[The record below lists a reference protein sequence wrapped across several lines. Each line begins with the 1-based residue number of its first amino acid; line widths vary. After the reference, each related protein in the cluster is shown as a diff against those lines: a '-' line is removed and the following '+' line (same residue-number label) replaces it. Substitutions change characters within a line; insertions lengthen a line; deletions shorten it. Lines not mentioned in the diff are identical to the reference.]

1 MRINVQVEFT
11 CPEHENCMFEHDV
24 DGERIQFQYAVDSN
38 QYQGTPLALPSTQ
51 PYHSDS
57 KEEMAISAK
66 ESSSESEK
74 LLRAKLEELQMK
86 VGQLEAEKQS
96 KNLDARNLTNQ
107 VYQGPQDNQGAKSN
121 QDWSSINMKILKL
134 QEEAAEVENS
144 LRVQLKE
151 AMRKIEERET
161 QLKSLRKQMK
171 EQDIETSAEREKIKS
186 VRVELDLKNKSF
198 DQMNK
203 YISELLRE
211 KAKLI
216 AINKEAKAEP
226 AQTDLTDLSEALRNL
241 KEENARLSSQLK
253 ELMKA
258 NEVLRKQE
266 APASKK
272 KTMIRTIRTDS
283 HEYLNV
289 VREISKNIEDKERIE
304 AKIEAFEE
312 KNRGFSKLE
321 MNEEFNYAKAKAL
334 IADFKQDL
342 NQLHSEVENSVDENS
357 SSDSKEKRESLEKEY
372 ARLSSKISDFEILI
386 SSKLEREAANQKTL
400 QSLNEKITQ
409 LESEKIEFQ
418 TRKNE
423 TGFADLDD
431 KDQSMKDLLKNAQRT
446 IEDLQVKVEESYN
459 WGRVMEEEVERL
471 KSEAQAISQNDG
483 EGENTIVRKLVV
495 EKQQVEETLN
505 KKVEE
510 IDLHESQTL
519 KVQGDLNSEIL
530 RQKGII
536 ENQRFELEQKQNT
549 LVNLKSTILTLKKVK
564 ENSDS
569 QQTSLRS
576 KLVLLEAEN
585 ESLKSTS
592 STLKENEERLRQM
605 IKDMEAAGKK
615 LSDSSLNV
623 QKNQL
628 FEAEAAAASLKVLVA
643 EKNNA
648 LSSLH
653 AEIEKLK
660 QKGKEGS
667 EKIAKMAENDKL
679 IGTLQEKIEQ
689 LENENDR
696 HVRNERY
703 YIESYV
709 KRTELDKA
717 NSDLTSA
724 KSLNEKLNDTIR
736 DLRQENARLKK
747 EADELRVSANDHIL
761 EVKKLK
767 TEIPGKSESP
777 AQQNSALE
785 IERLKSEILSFRKQL
800 SAQQQTHEADLKQLS
815 AQLQNAEQEK
825 ARLIAAQNELQSQ
838 LVSRQKE
845 LEDLNGRIS
854 LLQMPAP
861 VRFNTNDGLKLPVV
875 DFKST
880 EDLERILSSVT
891 EAAKKYK
898 ALLESMGEKI
908 SDKFPETAETK
919 EEMIDS
925 IEFAASKLMKYERVI
940 DRLWKSRRDELSI
953 LEVQLK
959 NLKTKSSN
967 SSPEMQEVLTYA
979 KFATS
984 RLADLEVVTVGSST
998 EVNIESIG
1006 SSNLMLVAQA
1016 LFKAQDTMI
1025 QRISEA
1031 LEEKNRQLNLLKITN
1046 EKVQSSSKGKT
1057 VSVEAYIKVL
1067 EAAHE
1072 MNRKI
1077 IKTLNVRNKGTPFP
1091 DYVPEAQTAST
1102 PDEYL
1107 SNIEKAIA
1115 SANKSIKKVGPVMEE
1130 IIESSKAS
1138 IEQLRKEMSDQES
1151 LRMISILTVVNSNLN
1166 KGHARHHSII
1176 VTNENPQEVA
1186 KMISDAIVTMGD
1198 QLTSIKDANAKLQD
1212 DNQRLE
1218 TIAKVVPDSTVN
1230 ASESVKSIY
1239 DSVSQTSFALE
1250 TFLQSKGVP
1259 ALETISPKSESA
1271 EDFVECC
1278 LSISHRIHSR
1288 ITVISEILEIKE
1300 DRIAALA
1307 TEMNQSLAKMK
1318 KMHTSEEIQPLLNK
1332 LRANNKSLKLHEDTL
1347 TGRNGNQTV
1356 PEIAPGL
1363 GAVENL
1369 EIQIEFFSNTIK
1381 SLAQPI
1387 DNVMKDNKDLKTYQD
1402 KVKSGTIKE
1411 GSLEDFKKIYQE
1423 FSRMGSKLTTI
1434 KRTMAL
1440 LGENIPNV
1448 NVYNKTAEEVL
1459 EAMLDC
1465 SAKSLA
1471 AADDII
1477 AELEKSKDPKRIP
1490 KMVAPADTE
1499 PIDRLVRIF
1508 DGAQETRKV
1517 AFDTLKKSAESKQEF
1532 QAFTIDSK
1540 SEFLL
1545 EQEIVKQ
1552 FELIKDLVIR
1562 IEESKPRMEMKITK
1576 TEETI
1581 DYEKEKEQAVHASFR
1596 AIIEVLQ
1603 IYQTALYEEETS
1615 LIEISSALGSSFSR
1629 FEGQF
1634 TEEDSEAQ
1642 QKILADFKKSN
1653 RQKWSQLKAMLQKS
1667 SGSSTQASKEVLQW
1681 LENFSKSFE
1690 KEYEDA
1696 TRKDFP
1702 SAKVTPDYSSEETIA
1717 SSCKKYMEY
1726 FDSNLP
1732 LFSSGVSQIFKDL
1745 NRKFEEM
1752 KDDYDKVRQN
1762 QSAVIQTNE
1771 KYISQISSLRIKLMG
1786 AYVFIEH
1793 LHNQKKET

>member
-51 PYHSDS
+51 PYHNDP
-57 KEEMAISAK
+57 KEEMAK
-66 ESSSESEK
+66 ESSSESER
-74 LLRAKLEELQMK
+74 LLRAKLEELQIK
-86 VGQLEAEKQS
+86 IGQLEAEKQS
-96 KNLDARNLTNQ
+96 KNLDARNQTHQANQ
-107 VYQGPQDNQGAKSN
+107 APQDNQGAKSN

-203 YISELLRE
+203 YINELLRE
-211 KAKLI
+211 KSKLI
-216 AINKEAKAEP
+216 AINKETKVEP
-226 AQTDLTDLSEALRNL
+226 AQTDLTDLTEALRKL

-253 ELMKA
+253 ELMRA
-258 NEVLRKQE
+258 NEMLRKQE

-272 KTMIRTIRTDS
+272 KTMIKTIRTDS
-283 HEYLNV
+283 QEYLNV
-289 VREISKNIEDKERIE
+289 VKEISKSIEHKEHIE
-304 AKIEAFEE
+304 TKIEAFDE
-312 KNRGFSKLE
+312 KNTVFSKFE
-321 MNEEFNYAKAKAL
+321 TSEEFNYAKTKTF
-334 IADFKQDL
+334 IVDFKQDL
-342 NQLHSEVENSVDENS
+342 NQLHSEVEKSFDENS
-357 SSDSKEKRESLEKEY
+357 SSDLKEKRESLKKDY

-386 SSKLEREAANQKTL
+386 NKKLEREATNQKTL

-409 LESEKIEFQ
+409 LESEKTESQ

-423 TGFADLDD
+423 IDSADF
-431 KDQSMKDLLKNAQRT
+431 KEEDQSMKDLLKNAQKT
-446 IEDLQVKVEESYN
+446 IEDLQIKVEESYN
-459 WGRVMEEEVERL
+459 WGRLMEEEVERL
-471 KSEAQAISQNDG
+471 KSEAQAVSQNDD
-483 EGENTIVRKLVV
+483 EGEKLIVRKLVV

-510 IDLHESQTL
+510 INLHESQTL
-519 KVQGDLNSEIL
+519 KIQEDLNSEIL

-536 ENQRFELEQKQNT
+536 ENQKFELEQKQNA
-549 LVNLKSTILTLKKVK
+549 LVNLKSMILTLKKVR
-564 ENSDS
+564 ENDESKK
-569 QQTSLRS
+569 TSLGS
-576 KLVLLEAEN
+576 KIVFLEAEN
-585 ESLKSTS
+585 ESLKSTNN
-592 STLKENEERLRQM
+592 TLKENEERLRQM

-615 LSDSSLNV
+615 MSDSSLNV

-648 LSSLH
+648 LSSLN

-660 QKGKEGS
+660 QKEKDDS
-667 EKIAKMAENDKL
+667 EKIMKMAENEKL
-679 IGTLQEKIEQ
+679 IGTLQEKIEH

-709 KRTELDKA
+709 KKTELEKA

-724 KSLNEKLNDTIR
+724 KSLNEKLNDTIKE
-736 DLRQENARLKK
+736 LRQENAKLKK
-747 EADELRVSANDHIL
+747 EADELRVSANDHLL

-767 TEIPGKSESP
+767 TEISGKSESP
-777 AQQNSALE
+777 AQQNLAQE
-785 IERLKSEILSFRKQL
+785 VEKLKSEISSLQKQL
-800 SAQQQTHEADLKQLS
+800 SAQKQTHEVNLKQLS

-825 ARLIAAQNELQSQ
+825 AKLIVAQNEFQKQ
-838 LVSRQKE
+838 LLSRQKE
-845 LEDLNGRIS
+845 VEDLNGRIS
-854 LLQMPAP
+854 LLQMPPP
-861 VRFNTNDGLKLPVV
+861 VRFNTNDGLKLPIIDVK
-875 DFKST
+875 DT
-880 EDLERILSSVT
+880 EDLEKIMSSVT

-898 ALLESMGEKI
+898 ALLESMGEKV
-908 SDKFPETAETK
+908 SDKFPETAEKK

-925 IEFAASKLMKYERVI
+925 IDFAANKLMKYERVI
-940 DRLWKSRRDELSI
+940 DRLWKSKRDEVSI

-1006 SSNLMLVAQA
+1006 SANLMLAAQA

-1046 EKVQSSSKGKT
+1046 EKVQSSSQSKT
-1057 VSVEAYIKVL
+1057 VSFEAYVKVL
-1067 EAAHE
+1067 EAADDL
-1072 MNRKI
+1072 NRKI
-1077 IKTLNVRNKGTPFP
+1077 IETLNLRNTGTPFP
-1091 DYVPEAQTAST
+1091 DYVSETEAASSSE
-1102 PDEYL
+1102 EYL

-1115 SANKSIKKVGPVMEE
+1115 SANRSIKQIGPLMEE

-1151 LRMISILTVVNSNLN
+1151 VRMTSILKVLNSNLN

-1186 KMISDAIVTMGD
+1186 KLISDAIVTMGD
-1198 QLTSIKDANAKLQD
+1198 QLTSIKDANAKLHD

-1218 TIAKVVPDSTVN
+1218 TIAKVVHDSTVDV
-1230 ASESVKSIY
+1230 SENVKSIY
-1239 DSVSQTSFALE
+1239 DSVSKTSFALE

-1259 ALETISPKSESA
+1259 ALETISPKSKSA

-1288 ITVISEILEIKE
+1288 ITVISDILEIKE
-1300 DRIAALA
+1300 DRIAALT
-1307 TEMNQSLAKMK
+1307 TEISQSLARMK
-1318 KMHTSEEIQPLLNK
+1318 KMYTSEEIQPLLNK

-1387 DNVMKDNKDLKTYQD
+1387 ENVLKNTQNLKTYQD
-1402 KVKSGTIKE
+1402 NVRSGIIKE
-1411 GSLEDFKKIYQE
+1411 GSLEDFKKIYHE
-1423 FSRMGSKLTTI
+1423 ISRMGSKLTTI

-1477 AELEKSKDPKRIP
+1477 AELDKSKDPKRIP

-1499 PIDRLVRIF
+1499 PIDRLTRIF
-1508 DGAQETRKV
+1508 NEAQKTRKV
-1517 AFDTLKKSAESKQEF
+1517 ASDTLNKSAENKQEF
-1532 QAFTIDSK
+1532 QVFTIDSK

-1545 EQEIVKQ
+1545 EQEIIKQ
-1552 FELIKDLVIR
+1552 LELIKDLIVR
-1562 IEESKPRMEMKITK
+1562 IEESKPKMEMKIMK
-1576 TEETI
+1576 TEEKI
-1581 DYEKEKEQAVHASFR
+1581 DYEKEKENNVHASFK
-1596 AIIEVLQ
+1596 AIFEILQ
-1603 IYQTALYEEETS
+1603 TYQTALYEEETY
-1615 LIEISSALGSSFSR
+1615 LIEISSSMGSSFSR
-1629 FEGQF
+1629 FGGKI
-1634 TEEDSEAQ
+1634 TEEDSEAN
-1642 QKILADFKKSN
+1642 QKVLADFKKSN
-1653 RQKWSQLKAMLQKS
+1653 HQKWSQLKTMYQKS
-1667 SGSSTQASKEVLQW
+1667 SGSNTQASKEVLQW
-1681 LENFSKSFE
+1681 FEKFSKSFE
-1690 KEYEDA
+1690 KEYENA

-1717 SSCKKYMEY
+1717 GSCKKYMEY
-1726 FDSNLP
+1726 FDNNLP
-1732 LFSSGVSQIFKDL
+1732 LFSREVSQIFKDL
-1745 NRKFEEM
+1745 NRQFEEM
-1752 KDDYDKVRQN
+1752 KNDYDKIRQN
-1762 QSAVIQTNE
+1762 QSAIIQTNE

-1786 AYVFIEH
+1786 AYTLIEY
-1793 LHNQKKET
+1793 LHGQKKET